1 MAVKPGTPHPTRK
14 GLVMGKNGSYVSKTT
29 YAKQV
34 KAANAPKQPVTKPV
48 TRSGPV
54 KGPVA
59 KNNSAVRLPNSS
71 RAGVNLPRQ
80 GAAGQRQNV
89 TPSKPAT
96 KPSKPSK
103 PNPYTS
109 GKPNPNAGGGVK
121 GKPAGGSNALSG
133 YKNDVAA
140 LRRLVKAGGP
150 LARQAAKRL
159 AVLGVRVAPGLAIG
173 AALAGSAGRP
183 GAAQM
188 SRLGLSPGRSTRS
201 ADAPTYSTPLNK
213 QGNSKAGVNKGPNRV
228 RPTTPYYGPGGASSG
243 SGEGQAQQR
252 KPASKPTASKPT
264 ASKPSRQNVTASKP
278 KPKPKPK
285 VSGVGPVASGRSY
298 SVQKTGKSVMQ
309 QQADELRAMQERSRK
324 RQEADKKKKPAP
336 RRNTTPRGP
345 RERRYGR

>member
-96 KPSKPSK
+96 KPSSKPKPSK

-159 AVLGVRVAPGLAIG
+159 AVMGVRTIPGLAIG

-183 GAAQM
+183 GAARM
-188 SRLGLSPGRSTRS
+188 SRLGGN
-201 ADAPTYSTPLNK
+201 APTYRTPLN
-213 QGNSKAGVNKGPNRV
+213 QSSKPKPK
-228 RPTTPYYGPGGASSG
+228 PTAS
-243 SGEGQAQQR
+243 
-252 KPASKPTASKPT
+252 KPAPKFTASKPTASKPT
-264 ASKPSRQNVTASKP
+264 ASKPSRQNVTASKPKP